1 MHWGRIAWGGFLA
14 ELALI
19 LAVVPAFLIGGE
31 PALTWAAVIGSPVT
45 TFLVT
50 WWMARHIRSRL
61 VLHGA
66 LIGLTACLIYV
77 ALTLAQPEPPIYI
90 VAHGLKIAG
99 GALGGLVA
107 SRRRSLDTA
116 GVAA

>member
-1 MHWGRIAWGGFLA
+1 MQWGRIVWGGFLA
-14 ELALI
+14 ELVLI
-19 LAVVPAFLIGGE
+19 LAVVPTFLLGGE
-31 PALTWAAVIGSPVT
+31 AAVTWAAVGGSPVM

-66 LIGLTACLIYV
+66 LIGVTACLLYV

-99 GALGGLVA
+99 GAIGGLLA
-107 SRRRSLDTA
+107 SRRRGPA
-116 GVAA
+116 PAVAA